1 MNIKE
6 VMLSL
11 DNFPVIKSTVLLKE
25 ALEEMSNK
33 KLGIACIV
41 DDSFNLLGIITD
53 GDIRRKILTIQKPL
67 SSIFI
72 DDCIDHSILSP
83 KTIDLH
89 DSLEFAISLMGE
101 NKIWDLPVLEN
112 GILKGLLHLHPVV
125 NALLKTQNSIDESNI

>member
-1 MNIKE
+1 MNIKD

-11 DNFPVIKSTVLLKE
+11 DNFPVIRESVILKE

-33 KLGIACIV
+33 KIGIACV
-41 DDSFNLLGIITD
+41 VNNDFKLLGIITD

-72 DDCIDHSILSP
+72 DDCIDHAISSP
-83 KTIDLH
+83 KTIDIN
-89 DSLEFAISLMGE
+89 DSLELAVNLMGE
-101 NKIWDLPVLEN
+101 KRVWDLPVVEN

-125 NALLKTQNSIDESNI
+125 SALLRK